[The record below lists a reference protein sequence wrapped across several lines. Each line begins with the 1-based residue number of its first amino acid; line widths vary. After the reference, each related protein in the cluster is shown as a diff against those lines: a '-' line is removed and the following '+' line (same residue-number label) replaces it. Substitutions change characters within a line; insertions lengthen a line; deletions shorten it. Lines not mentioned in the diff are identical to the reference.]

1 MRGAALGRAIQI
13 GIVGDY
19 RPAFPP
25 HPASTQAIHH
35 AAKRLRLEARV
46 DWIPTERLDDADA
59 DTLLESCDGIW
70 LAAYSPYKST
80 TGAHRAIR
88 FARERGRPFVAT

>member
-1 MRGAALGRAIQI
+1 MTRAIQI

-19 RPAFPP
+19 QPSFPP
-25 HPASTQAIHH
+25 HPASTQAIEH
-35 AAKRLRLEARV
+35 AAQFLALEAHV
-46 DWIPTERLDDADA
+46 EWIPTERLDAPDASA
-59 DTLLESCDGIW
+59 VLEACDGLW
-70 LAAYSPYKST
+70 LAAHSPYKSA